1 VTTAQRPKT
10 LTETHQLE
18 IIVLEQVAFA
28 AGTLKSIKI
37 AKFCTK
43 VSVMVTLS
51 IDFPFF
57 TVNKIYRK
65 MFELPQFEV
74 QV

>member
-1 VTTAQRPKT
+1 MFRP
-10 LTETHQLE
+10 
-18 IIVLEQVAFA
+18 ISGFA
-28 AGTLKSIKI
+28 STFHVFFAGKSWNFKIDIKI